1 MFLAKGFSSSSL
13 LIIHLLILSSRFPLP
28 ITLPSLQNGLPPFT
42 RSRYFLTWEPS
53 SLPAH
58 TKSEFSSPALI
69 SDVGTRRR
77 LAKSYKTQDKTTS
90 FPIFSSLGFDLDL
103 INLTLQQEGSD
114 FAVLQFTSEL
124 SNGEAPSG
132 DVDADDN
139 DDDGLYDHTLSSSH
153 LSQALPAQSGS
164 PEEPYPKTI
173 FDIQDCENAN
183 ITSLDN
189 FDLSLKAL
197 KGPGS
202 GLDSWS
208 SPIQLVATY
217 DMFIAA
223 VVSYFD
229 KTGVKY
235 VVMDFRK
242 ECRRNQEDC
251 RCPILNRTEIE
262 VCGIAMMTEVFIA
275 RNIYGVKDKSFEPL
289 LGTLYSTQ
297 WHPRAAID
305 LATEYIPQETAEK
318 STNIKAFLMAKA

>member
-1 MFLAKGFSSSSL
+1 MFLAKEFSSSSL

-69 SDVGTRRR
+69 SDVETRRR

-90 FPIFSSLGFDLDL
+90 FPIFRSLGFDLDL

-217 DMFIAA
+217 EYFGSLKSLEKSNVFWRFMSGAPWMRVDFPYCRPIRVMGNETAILIVLQCPRQHLPLNPASFTDMFIAA

-229 KTGVKY
+229 KQVSNMSSWISGRSAVGIKKIAVVQSSTG
-235 VVMDFRK
+235 
-242 ECRRNQEDC
+242 
-251 RCPILNRTEIE
+251 
-262 VCGIAMMTEVFIA
+262 
-275 RNIYGVKDKSFEPL
+275 
-289 LGTLYSTQ
+289 
-297 WHPRAAID
+297 PRSKFAG
-305 LATEYIPQETAEK
+305 LP
-318 STNIKAFLMAKA
+318 

>member
-13 LIIHLLILSSRFPLP
+13 LLFFSSALLLFYSSSFLIIHLLILSSRFPLP
-28 ITLPSLQNGLPPFT
+28 ITLPSLQNVLPPFT
-42 RSRYFLTWEPS
+42 RSHYFLTWEPS

-90 FPIFSSLGFDLDL
+90 FPIFSSLGFDLGL

-217 DMFIAA
+217 GEDLRTL
-223 VVSYFD
+223 STY
-229 KTGVKY
+229 
-235 VVMDFRK
+235 
-242 ECRRNQEDC
+242 CRIFWQFEESREVQRFLEIHEW
-251 RCPILNRTEIE
+251 CPLDA
-262 VCGIAMMTEVFIA
+262 GGF
-275 RNIYGVKDKSFEPL
+275 PL
-289 LGTLYSTQ
+289 LSPNQSHG
-297 WHPRAAID
+297 
-305 LATEYIPQETAEK
+305 K
-318 STNIKAFLMAKA
+318 

>member
-13 LIIHLLILSSRFPLP
+13 LIIHLLILSFRFPLP

-173 FDIQDCENAN
+173 FDIQDCEN
-183 ITSLDN
+183 
-189 FDLSLKAL
+189 
-197 KGPGS
+197 
-202 GLDSWS
+202 
-208 SPIQLVATY
+208 
-217 DMFIAA
+217 MFIAA

-275 RNIYGVKDKSFEPL
+275 RNIYGVKFAA
-289 LGTLYSTQ
+289 T
-297 WHPRAAID
+297 AAIS
-305 LATEYIPQETAEK
+305 ASESNAIH
-318 STNIKAFLMAKA
+318 